1 MNTYNDINLAKKYE
15 WNAFLA
21 RNRQNESDAKRYET
35 MSKMAMMNAAQS
47 ANINLQNNTSKYAST
62 MTTRAAY
69 SGLSTSVIWT
79 IIGTIIA
86 IGVIAFN

>member
-35 MSKMAMMNAAQS
+35 MSKIAMMNAAQS
-47 ANINLQNNTSKYAST
+47 ANINLQNNTSKYIPNTA
-62 MTTRAAY
+62 TRSAY
-69 SGLSTSVIWT
+69 SSSSTSVIWT
-79 IIGTIIA
+79 IIGAIIA
-86 IGVIAFN
+86 VGVIVFS